1 MSGRRKKRRVLLTV
15 MTVIAVIVL
24 ILVLL
29 SIAAAAFSKKSSDS
43 FSRLIG
49 QKIHHSG
56 RTDTSQIPAGEQGF
70 CYESFGPDE
79 RLIYTSLYNGITA
92 GEQEI
97 EVPSGDM
104 DLIEKVW
111 SGVLADHPEFF
122 WLTGATKM
130 VSHDPLFSEP
140 FAYVSPERNCGG
152 EEQELRQAEID
163 KAAAAYLKTVDK
175 NSDDYQKIKKAYE
188 FIIDT
193 VEYDAEAPDNQN
205 IYSVFAGR
213 RSVCAG
219 YAKAFQ
225 YLMKL
230 QDIPCIYVTGRIRER
245 KEKHGWNIVQCHDRW
260 YHVDVTWGD
269 PVYNELSD
277 DLPDGMR
284 AMNYDYLCCTDA
296 EILPTHTPDGTIPL
310 PECTDG
316 SYNFY
321 RILDSVPLT
330 DYDQKGFYRD
340 EDGRLA
346 YRDDSGRYSETG
358 LTVTEANGTIDWGTV
373 SDQSIDYAFISM
385 GRYNSDK
392 YLIEDSRWV
401 ENLAAA
407 SEAGLDA
414 GLRVRVKIHDKES
427 GKEQGREVIQRLQDR
442 APDFRGT
449 VAVLVAEDYGR
460 ASEEQTERTTSG
472 VVAFCRALD
481 NAGYTPV
488 VAGDLLNLCG
498 LLDLTRLKNYDK
510 WISDYGNVP
519 YYPYE
524 FTYWD
529 YGKGSQINGIDGR
542 VFLSLRIRDAS

>member
-284 AMNYDYLCCTDA
+284 AMNYDYLCCTDE
-296 EILPTHTPDGTIPL
+296 EIGKTHIPDKKGKMPGCISDDL
-310 PECTDG
+310 NYYKLNGMYYQIYDQEECRQVIYRDVDRMKERTVFCFATEKLYSKARVDLTGDLIRDG
-316 SYNFY
+316 AN
-321 RILDSVPLT
+321 RIL
-330 DYDQKGFYRD
+330 QN
-340 EDGRLA
+340 
-346 YRDDSGRYSETG
+346 TG
-358 LTVTEANGTIDWGTV
+358 LTKVRTYYEEEPAMFKIIIYW
-373 SDQSIDYAFISM
+373 S
-385 GRYNSDK
+385 YN
-392 YLIEDSRWV
+392 
-401 ENLAAA
+401 
-407 SEAGLDA
+407 
-414 GLRVRVKIHDKES
+414 
-427 GKEQGREVIQRLQDR
+427 
-442 APDFRGT
+442 
-449 VAVLVAEDYGR
+449 
-460 ASEEQTERTTSG
+460 
-472 VVAFCRALD
+472 
-481 NAGYTPV
+481 
-488 VAGDLLNLCG
+488 
-498 LLDLTRLKNYDK
+498 
-510 WISDYGNVP
+510 
-519 YYPYE
+519 
-524 FTYWD
+524 
-529 YGKGSQINGIDGR
+529 
-542 VFLSLRIRDAS
+542 